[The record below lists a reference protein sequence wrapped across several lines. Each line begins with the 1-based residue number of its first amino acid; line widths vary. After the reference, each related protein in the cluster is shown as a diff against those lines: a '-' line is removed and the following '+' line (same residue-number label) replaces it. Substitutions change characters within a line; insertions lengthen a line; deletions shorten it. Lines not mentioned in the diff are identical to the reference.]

1 MRMTHFTEKIFLLG
15 FSLLGANAVLA
26 QDYPSKPIRLGT
38 SAPGG
43 GSDFTARLVAQGI
56 AGPLGQQVIV
66 ENRGSPILAG
76 EYVAKAAPDG
86 YTLLVAGSATWIRPL
101 FVKLPWDPVRD
112 FVPIT
117 MVERSP
123 NVVTVHPS
131 MPVRSVKELI
141 ALAKARPGELNFG
154 SVASGGPDHLAAE
167 LLKSMT
173 GIKIS
178 HVPYK
183 GIAPALQALLSG
195 EVQLTFGSIASVM
208 PHVKSGRL
216 RAIAVT
222 SAEPSALLPAL
233 PPVAATVP
241 GFEVVPVTGMWA
253 PAKTPVAIINR
264 LNQEIVRF
272 LRTPEAKER
281 FLSAGIET
289 VGNSPEEFA
298 AIIKSEMAIMSRVIK
313 EAGIKVE

>member
-1 MRMTHFTEKIFLLG
+1 MRKTPFVALTLTM
-15 FSLLGANAVLA
+15 SLLVLSVGAVCG
-26 QDYPSKPIRLGT
+26 QDYPSKPIRLGA

-43 GSDFTARLVAQGI
+43 GTDFTARLVAQGI

-66 ENRGSPILAG
+66 ENRGSPILSG

-112 FVPIT
+112 FLPIT

-123 NVVTVHPS
+123 NVVAVHPS
-131 MPVRSVKELI
+131 MPVKSIKELI

-216 RAIAVT
+216 RALAVT
-222 SAEPSALLPAL
+222 SAEPSALLPGL

-253 PAKTPVAIINR
+253 PAKTPAAIINR

-272 LRTPEAKER
+272 LRTPEAKEK
-281 FLSAGIET
+281 FLSAGIEP
-289 VGNSPEEFA
+289 VGNSPEEFT
-298 AIIKSEMAIMSRVIK
+298 AIIKSEMAIMSKVIK
-313 EAGIKVE
+313 DAGIKTE